1 MQLLWR
7 LSSSSTL
14 LCFAL
19 FFVLVKI
26 SEILNIGQIL
36 LSVCFVSKSIK
47 TKNLIFSHHVIDQQT
62 VNKLMLS
69 CATKLAVPSRWE
81 TKLTLSGANQ
91 NGLKIHFISSC
102 HIVSH
107 YRAFSFTWPASMQI
121 YGSKRN
127 CLHKK
132 SPTATGSVWNSN
144 ISVVSL
150 FWNKHQHGCLDVMW
164 KRSKVVYYM
173 AERWSES
180 CILIGYPSLLG
191 ISCVGPAT
199 KSSFFGHMKGQARNV
214 WRGTQT
220 TRRHFCLLFFCWTFP

>member
-1 MQLLWR
+1 MRRPPCCLANTFCLVQLLWR

-26 SEILNIGQIL
+26 SEILSIGQIL

-47 TKNLIFSHHVIDQQT
+47 TKIFSHHVIDQQT

-81 TKLTLSGANQ
+81 TNLTLSGANQ

-107 YRAFSFTWPASMQI
+107 YIIERFHSHGQHLCKFMGAKEIVYIRRVQLPQDLFGT
-121 YGSKRN
+121 
-127 CLHKK
+127 
-132 SPTATGSVWNSN
+132 PT
-144 ISVVSL
+144 
-150 FWNKHQHGCLDVMW
+150 
-164 KRSKVVYYM
+164 
-173 AERWSES
+173 
-180 CILIGYPSLLG
+180 
-191 ISCVGPAT
+191 
-199 KSSFFGHMKGQARNV
+199 
-214 WRGTQT
+214 
-220 TRRHFCLLFFCWTFP
+220 

>member
-1 MQLLWR
+1 MIVIIDQACLVIIIIIIMSHHTSRCVGLHAAWPTLSVQCNSFGDFPVLPPCFVLL
-7 LSSSSTL
+7 
-14 LCFAL
+14 F

-26 SEILNIGQIL
+26 SEILSIGQIL
-36 LSVCFVSKSIK
+36 LSVWFVSKSIK
-47 TKNLIFSHHVIDQQT
+47 TKIFSHHVFDQQT

-69 CATKLAVPSRWE
+69 CVTKLAVPSRWE
-81 TKLTLSGANQ
+81 TNLTLSGANQ

-132 SPTATGSVWNSN
+132 SPTPTGSVWNSN

-150 FWNKHQHGCLDVMW
+150 FWNKHQHGCLDVM
-164 KRSKVVYYM
+164 
-173 AERWSES
+173 
-180 CILIGYPSLLG
+180 
-191 ISCVGPAT
+191 
-199 KSSFFGHMKGQARNV
+199 
-214 WRGTQT
+214 
-220 TRRHFCLLFFCWTFP
+220 

>member
-1 MQLLWR
+1 MSL
-7 LSSSSTL
+7 T
-14 LCFAL
+14 
-19 FFVLVKI
+19 
-26 SEILNIGQIL
+26 
-36 LSVCFVSKSIK
+36 
-47 TKNLIFSHHVIDQQT
+47 
-62 VNKLMLS
+62 NKLSTKMMLS

-81 TKLTLSGANQ
+81 TNLTLSGANQ

-121 YGSKRN
+121 YGSERN

-132 SPTATGSVWNSN
+132 SPTSTGSVWNSN
-144 ISVVSL
+144 IAAVSL

-199 KSSFFGHMKGQARNV
+199 KSSFLGHMKGQARNV
-214 WRGTQT
+214 WRGINSN
-220 TRRHFCLLFFCWTFP
+220 HKKALLFIIFLLNIPLSGFFFRYLFDHFIIINE